1 MGHKLVVVLFV
12 LFWFGGCGLNQVQ
25 MRCLDQERYLD
36 SGDVGLLTIPDDL
49 DSPDQTNALQI
60 PTDIDSGE
68 AGVIAIFEACTE
80 EPPAFYEVG
89 LPG

>member
-1 MGHKLVVVLFV
+1 MGRKCAVILFIS
-12 LFWFGGCGLNQVQ
+12 FWCGGCGLNQTQ

-36 SGDVGLLTIPDDL
+36 SGDIGLLTIPDDL

-60 PTDIDSGE
+60 PIDSGE
-68 AGVIAIFEACTE
+68 AGAIAIFEVCTE
-80 EPPAFYEVG
+80 EPPTFYEEG

>member
-1 MGHKLVVVLFV
+1 MGRKRAVILFV
-12 LFWFGGCGLNQVQ
+12 SFWCGGCGLNQAQ

-36 SGDVGLLTIPDDL
+36 SGDIGLLTIPDDL

-60 PTDIDSGE
+60 PIDSGE
-68 AGVIAIFEACTE
+68 AGAIAIFEVCTE
-80 EPPAFYEVG
+80 EPPTFYEEG

>member
-1 MGHKLVVVLFV
+1 
-12 LFWFGGCGLNQVQ
+12 

-36 SGDVGLLTIPDDL
+36 SGDIGLLTIPDDL

-60 PTDIDSGE
+60 PIDSGE
-68 AGVIAIFEACTE
+68 AGSIAIFEVCTE
-80 EPPAFYEVG
+80 EPPTFYEEG

>member
-1 MGHKLVVVLFV
+1 MGRKCAVILFIS
-12 LFWFGGCGLNQVQ
+12 FWCGGCGLTQAQ

-36 SGDVGLLTIPDDL
+36 SGDIGLLTIPDDL

-60 PTDIDSGE
+60 PIDSGE
-68 AGVIAIFEACTE
+68 AGAIAIFEVCTE
-80 EPPAFYEVG
+80 EPPTFYEEG

>member
-1 MGHKLVVVLFV
+1 MGRKCAVILFIS
-12 LFWFGGCGLNQVQ
+12 FWCGGCGLNQAQ

-36 SGDVGLLTIPDDL
+36 SGDIGLLRIPDDL

-60 PTDIDSGE
+60 PIDSGE
-68 AGVIAIFEACTE
+68 AGAIAIFEVCTE
-80 EPPAFYEVG
+80 EPPTFYEEG

>member
-1 MGHKLVVVLFV
+1 MGHKLAVVLFV
-12 LFWFGGCGLNQVQ
+12 LFWCSGCGLNQVQ

-36 SGDVGLLTIPDDL
+36 SDDVGSLTIPDGL

-60 PTDIDSGE
+60 PIDINSGE
-68 AGVIAIFEACTE
+68 AGVIAIFEVCTE
-80 EPPAFYEVG
+80 EPPAFYEES